1 MMSLP
6 FLGLLFILHTVP
18 SFIFHYFYWSI
29 VALQC
34 CISFYYTAKSISC
47 KYTYIHPFKLNC
59 SLNNGNVGQRLSFL
73 IAISFMLIIL
83 IPENA
88 KSFLKQIIILR
99 LFLSVFD
106 SQFKAGGQGRR
117 SQRIEV
123 IFPK

>member
-1 MMSLP
+1 MVCLKKLEILLP
-6 FLGLLFILHTVP
+6 TYSFFLIN
-18 SFIFHYFYWSI
+18 FYWCT

-106 SQFKAGGQGRR
+106 SQFKAGGQGRK